1 MTSGVAAPPAAP
13 GLDRFLRSAGGGD
26 GPHRFFED
34 TCDRTPRAVAVEC
47 EDRRVTYAELD
58 ARANRVAHHLRSL
71 GMGPDSRVALL
82 LPRSVEMYAC
92 LLGVCKAGA
101 AFVPIDPASPPD
113 RIGFILGDAGAAV
126 VLTTSALAC
135 GAAEA
140 AGTTGATGA
149 TGTATRR
156 SCRIVEIDTCA
167 DRLARLPATRP
178 ETVAGG
184 TPDPLAYVMYTSGSS
199 GRPKGVEIAR
209 SSICTFLRVVS
220 GVYGIRPADRVY
232 QGMTIS
238 FDFSIEEI
246 WPTWAAGATLVA
258 GPVGPGR
265 LGAGLAE
272 FLDRHRVTVLY
283 CVPTLLATLPRD
295 VPGLRSVVV
304 GGEACPAA
312 LVERWSRPGRRLLNT
327 YGPTEATVTATCQ
340 ELRPGRPVTIG
351 RPLPTYTAVLLDE
364 RLRPVPPGAA
374 GEICLGGPG
383 LARGYVGRP
392 DLTADRFVRHTLAPG
407 GGRLYRTGDLGRLTA
422 DGEIEYLGRIDAEVK
437 IRGYRVS
444 LEEIDNVLLEDP
456 GVAQAATALVPR
468 QGGAGMPGGGAA
480 HRGNG
485 SAGALD
491 GGAGEPLLAAYVVR
505 AADGRRTGDEELAA
519 RLADRLR
526 RSLPAYMVP
535 ATLDFLDRLPVSSS
549 GKTDRARLPRP
560 SGRRLTVSGRTAAT
574 TGTSAVRG
582 EREARVRDAWAAAL
596 AIPPAE
602 LPAEAD
608 FFTDLGGHSLLAAH
622 AVSLLRERDDGAG
635 PTLRDLYENPTVRAF
650 TARVYAPPRAPD
662 ARGTAEVPSAP
673 QAWSTSEAPS
683 PLVAAEAPDAAHD
696 APHATHRRQAAHTTH
711 ATFPRRPAR
720 SRPASSP
727 ASSPPAPTG
736 PVPPLRH
743 GRTRIARAGLAQGA
757 ALYALLLLLTGP
769 LAAACAARHGRL
781 PGWHATGVALAVLA
795 GYTAVRWLA
804 PVLLARPLAAG
815 IRPGRYPLWGTTYL
829 RLWALDLLLGL
840 SPLRVVSG
848 SPLMGPYLRLLGA
861 RVGARATVAT
871 SVVGLPTLLRVGSD
885 AAIGYG
891 ALLRPWQVDDG
902 WVTVAP
908 ITIGERAYVGAHAV
922 CAPGTE
928 LGPGAALGEQSLAG
942 PDETIPAGARRA
954 GSPARPVDALGPLV
968 ESMLSAAD
976 RADRWR
982 LRHLAAVLLG
992 LLLLEALPVAAALPG
1007 ATFFWWARTHGG
1019 TGDAL
1024 AAALLF
1030 GPVFVATA
1038 CLLVAVGKRAVLAR
1052 TPVGVHPARSA
1063 LGVRKWVVDKLLE
1076 HSLALTNSLYAT
1088 LYTVPWLR
1096 LLGARVGRGAEVS
1109 TAAHLD
1115 PDLLTL
1121 HDGGFVAD
1129 MAGVGVAAFAG
1140 DRMACAP
1147 TEVGERAFVGN
1158 AAVLPSGT
1166 RLGPGSLVGVATVP
1180 PPGPLP
1186 DGTTWLGSPA
1196 LRLPVRQDSGA
1207 FPERLTFRP
1216 TRAVVLARLG
1226 IEFFRATLPM
1236 TLLATAGFGY
1246 LLTLSGLAGRT
1257 GPLVTLLVAPV
1268 LSMGAM
1274 LAVVGCCALAKWVVA
1289 GRYRPRVA
1297 PLWSLFVRRTEFVTG
1312 LFEAA
1317 AVPAGV
1323 GALVGTPFL
1332 PPVLRL
1338 FGARIG
1344 HRVWLGTTYLTEFD
1358 LVEVGD
1364 DAAVGM
1370 YVSLQTHLFEDRV
1383 MKMSRVTVGA
1393 GASVGA
1399 RTVVL
1404 YDAVVG
1410 GGVRLGAL
1418 SLVMK
1423 GEHLPPGTAWQGL
1436 PAETDAARRRDGR
1449 NQR

>member
-1 MTSGVAAPPAAP
+1 M
-13 GLDRFLRSAGGGD
+13 LRSAGGGD

-34 TCDRTPRAVAVEC
+34 SCDRTPRAVAVEC
-47 EDRRVTYAELD
+47 DDRRVTYAELD

-101 AFVPIDPASPPD
+101 AFVPIDPAAPPD
-113 RIGFILGDAGAAV
+113 RVGFILRDAGAAV
-126 VLTTSALAC
+126 VLTTSALAR

-140 AGTTGATGA
+140 AGATA
-149 TGTATRR
+149 ETGTVPRR

-167 DRLARLPATRP
+167 AGLARLPATRP
-178 ETVAGG
+178 ETLASG

-220 GVYGIRPADRVY
+220 RVYGIRPSDRVY

-265 LGAGLAE
+265 LGADLAE

-295 VPGLRSVVV
+295 VPGLRSVFV

-364 RLRPVPPGAA
+364 RLRPVPAGDV

-392 DLTADRFVRHTLAPG
+392 DLTADRFVRHALAPG
-407 GGRLYRTGDLGRLTA
+407 DGRLYRTGDLGRLTA

-468 QGGAGMPGGGAA
+468 QGGAGMPGGAA

-485 SAGALD
+485 SAGACD

-560 SGRRLTVSGRTAAT
+560 SGRRLTAAGRTTPT
-574 TGTSAVRG
+574 TATSAVRD

-622 AVSLLRERDDGAG
+622 AVSLLRERDDGVG
-635 PTLRDLYENPTVRAF
+635 PTLRDLYENPTVRSF

-662 ARGTAEVPSAP
+662 VRGTPEAL
-673 QAWSTSEAPS
+673 STSEAPD
-683 PLVAAEAPDAAHD
+683 ATQAPQGTQ
-696 APHATHRRQAAHTTH
+696 ATQG
-711 ATFPRRPAR
+711 TFPRRPAR
-720 SRPASSP
+720 PRPASSP
-727 ASSPPAPTG
+727 ASAPPAPSRPAPRSPG
-736 PVPPLRH
+736 PVPALRH
-743 GRTRIARAGLAQGA
+743 GRARIARAGLAQGA

-769 LAAACAARHGRL
+769 LAASCAARHGRL
-781 PGWHATGVALAVLA
+781 PGWHAAGVALAVLA

-815 IRPGRYPLWGTTYL
+815 IRPGRYPLWGRTYL
-829 RLWALDLLLGL
+829 RLWTLDLLLGL

-861 RVGARATVAT
+861 RVGARAAVAT
-871 SVVGLPTLLRVGSD
+871 SVVGLPTLLRIGSD

-891 ALLRPWQVDDG
+891 ALLRPWQVGDG

-922 CAPGTE
+922 CAPGAE

-942 PDETIPAGARRA
+942 PGETIPAGARRL

-976 RADRWR
+976 RTDRWR
-982 LRHLAAVLLG
+982 PRHLAAVLLG

-1007 ATFFWWARTHGG
+1007 AAFFWWARTHGG

-1030 GPVFVATA
+1030 GPVFVATV

-1052 TPVGVHPARSA
+1052 TPAGVHPARSA

-1121 HDGGFVAD
+1121 RDGGFVAD

-1196 LRLPVRQDSGA
+1196 LRLPVRQDSGS

-1216 TRAVVLARLG
+1216 TRAAVLARLG

-1236 TLLATAGFGY
+1236 TLLATTGFGY
-1246 LLTLSGLAGRT
+1246 LLALSGLAGRT
-1257 GPLVTLLVAPV
+1257 GPLVTLPAAPV
-1268 LSMGAM
+1268 LCLGAM

-1344 HRVWLGTTYLTEFD
+1344 RRVWLGTTYLTEFD

-1383 MKMSRVTVGA
+1383 MKMSRVTVGP

-1449 NQR
+1449 GQR